1 MSGASI
7 FNRVRTAAGRFAG
20 ADQGNIAVIFAIT
33 AVPIISFVGAAID
46 YTRANAARSAMQ
58 AALDS
63 TSLMLSKDL
72 VNGVITPSQINAK
85 ATTYFTALYTNAD
98 GKSITIN
105 ATYTPASGSTPATIK
120 VDGAGDVTTDFMKV
134 AGFPKLAIGTT
145 STTTWGTQ
153 RMRVA
158 LVLDV
163 TGSMANDGKMAAMK
177 PAAKK
182 LIDTLAALAA
192 NPGDVYISL
201 VPFAKDVNVGA
212 SNHDQN
218 WINWADWDNANQT
231 CTGGTWTWWGG
242 WSGQTCTPKD
252 HNTWNGCVT
261 DRDQNYDTLNTAPTG
276 GPSTRFYAEQYNAC
290 PAELMPLT
298 YDFAAVKDKIDSLN
312 PNGGTNQPIGIAW
325 GWQSLTDS
333 APLNYP
339 AEDPNYTYKKV
350 LIVMSDGL
358 NTQDR
363 WPSYGNGQTQ
373 YSGQI
378 DARQQIQCDNIK
390 AAGITIYTM
399 HVNTSGDP
407 TSTILQ
413 SCASS
418 SDKFST
424 VTSSSQ
430 IAAAFDSIG
439 TQLSK
444 LRVSR

>member
-72 VNGVITPSQINAK
+72 VNGVITPSQVNAK
-85 ATTYFTALYTNAD
+85 AATYFTALYTNAD
-98 GKSITIN
+98 GQSITIN
-105 ATYTPASGSTPATIK
+105 ATYTAASGSTPATIK
-120 VDGAGDVTTDFMKV
+120 VDGAGNVTTDFMRV
-134 AGFPKLAIGTT
+134 AGFPKLDIGTT

-201 VPFAKDVNVGA
+201 IPFAKDVNVGA
-212 SNHDQN
+212 SNYDQN
-218 WINWADWDNANQT
+218 WINWADWDNDNQT

-290 PAELMPLT
+290 PAQLMQLT
-298 YDFAAVKDKIDSLN
+298 YDFAAVKDKIDSLT

-333 APLNYP
+333 APLTYP

-373 YSGQI
+373 YGGQI

-407 TSTILQ
+407 TSAILQ

-444 LRVSR
+444 LRVSK

>member
-72 VNGVITPSQINAK
+72 VNGVITPSQVNAK
-85 ATTYFTALYTNAD
+85 AATYFTALYTNGD
-98 GKSITIN
+98 GQSITIN
-105 ATYTPASGSTPATIK
+105 ATYTAASGSTPATIK
-120 VDGAGDVTTDFMKV
+120 VDGAGNVTTDFMRV
-134 AGFPKLAIGTT
+134 AGFPKLDIGTT

-212 SNHDQN
+212 SNYDQN
-218 WINWADWDNANQT
+218 WINWADWDNDNQT

-290 PAELMPLT
+290 PAQLMPLT
-298 YDFAAVKDKIDSLN
+298 YDFAALKTKIDSLN
-312 PNGGTNQPIGIAW
+312 PSGGTNQPIGIAW

-333 APLNYP
+333 APLTYP

-373 YSGQI
+373 YGGQI

-399 HVNTSGDP
+399 HVNTDGDP
-407 TSTILQ
+407 TSAILQ

-444 LRVSR
+444 LRVSK